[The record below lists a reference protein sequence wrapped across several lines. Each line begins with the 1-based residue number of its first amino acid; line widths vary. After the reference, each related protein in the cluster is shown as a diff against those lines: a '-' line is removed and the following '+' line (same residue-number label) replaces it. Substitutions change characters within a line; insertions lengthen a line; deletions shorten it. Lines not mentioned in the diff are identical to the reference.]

1 MFWGFLLLK
10 FLLTDY
16 LFSLPFTITILLNL
30 KYTFIKLHKYLKII
44 PSSFSLQASYASK
57 INLCIKYMQPE
68 CINKVILSIQSNNI
82 DVLYKFFLFKIC
94 RKCQIYKICRFII
107 IIIIQP
113 SLSYNNWQKDG
124 YLIIFM
130 PPFYLFEGCFLCGG
144 KKGTECFEVNCG
156 HQINSQV
163 KVYVYI

>member
-94 RKCQIYKICRFII
+94 RKCQIYKSRKKILLLYSHHSVITGKRMDI
-107 IIIIQP
+107 
-113 SLSYNNWQKDG
+113 LL
-124 YLIIFM
+124 YLCL
-130 PPFYLFEGCFLCGG
+130 LFTFLRGVLCGE
-144 KKGTECFEVNCG
+144 KKALNAL
-156 HQINSQV
+156 
-163 KVYVYI
+163 K